1 MSIRA
6 YNAPVSP
13 TPDTVDFAQRAIHEL
28 DRPGATFALVDRA
41 TGHELPLSPQVYDLL
56 RRLLVDLAQDRPVAI
71 VPLDHE
77 LTPNQA
83 ADILNVSRG
92 SVLRLIDKGDLT
104 ARMVGSHRR
113 IRLEDL
119 IAYKAKA
126 DAEHERAMTDL
137 AALGQELELD

>member
-13 TPDTVDFAQRAIHEL
+13 TPDTVDFALKAIHEM
-28 DRPGATFALVDRA
+28 DRPGAEFALINRT
-41 TGHELPLSPQVYDLL
+41 TGHEVPLSEQMYELL
-56 RRLLVDLAQDRPVAI
+56 HRLLVDLAQNRPIAI
-71 VPLDHE
+71 VPLTHE

-83 ADILNVSRG
+83 ADILNTSRG
-92 SVLRLIDKGDLT
+92 YVLRLIDKGELP

-119 IAYKAKA
+119 LTFKAKS
-126 DAEHERAMTDL
+126 DAETDKAMDELT
-137 AALGQELELD
+137 AIEQQLGLD

>member
-13 TPDTVDFAQRAIHEL
+13 TPATVDFANKVIHEM
-28 DRPGATFALVDRA
+28 DRPGAEFALVDRA
-41 TGHELPLSPQVYDLL
+41 TGHELPLSEQVYELL
-56 RRLLVDLAQDRPVAI
+56 RRLLVDLAQNRPVAI

-83 ADILNVSRG
+83 ADILNASRG
-92 SVLRLIDKGDLT
+92 HILRLIDIGELP

-119 IAYKAKA
+119 LAFKARSDTETDKA
-126 DAEHERAMTDL
+126 MDELVAIE
-137 AALGQELELD
+137 QELGLD

>member
-13 TPDTVDFAQRAIHEL
+13 TPATVDFAQKAIHEM
-28 DRPGATFALVDRA
+28 DRPGSTFALVDRT
-41 TGHELPLSPQVYDLL
+41 TGQELPLSEQVYDLV
-56 RRLLVDLAQDRPVAI
+56 RSLLIDLAQNRPVAI

-92 SVLRLIDKGDLT
+92 YVLGLIDKGELT

-119 IAYKAKA
+119 LAYKEKA
-126 DAEHERAMTDL
+126 DIDHERGMTEL
-137 AALGQELELD
+137 TALGQELGLD